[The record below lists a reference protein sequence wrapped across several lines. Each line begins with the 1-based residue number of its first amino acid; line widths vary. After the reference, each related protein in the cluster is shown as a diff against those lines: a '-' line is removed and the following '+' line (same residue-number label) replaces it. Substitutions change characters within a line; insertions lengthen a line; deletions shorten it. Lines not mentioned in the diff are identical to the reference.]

1 MGGPTSFLSTPVF
14 QLGPDASG
22 TGTDITVVE
31 QPLTDFSYTVPSF
44 TNVDG
49 VVVGSGGYLGTDNYA
64 TVNNATITNGGE
76 INGAVGS
83 TINDSIIDTGGLL
96 DITTGSAGNGT
107 ITFGPPVGDPVGGTL
122 EIHDAST
129 LNATIDGFA
138 PGDTIDLTAISYD
151 PDGSAN
157 LVADN
162 VLDINE
168 NGSTYTLQFDP
179 TQDFSGDYFHL
190 APDNAGT
197 GTDISENTSP
207 CYCPGTLIRTK
218 RGEQP

>member
-1 MGGPTSFLSTPVF
+1 MST
-14 QLGPDASG
+14 AS
-22 TGTDITVVE
+22 
-31 QPLTDFSYTVPSF
+31 SS
-44 TNVDG
+44 
-49 VVVGSGGYLGTDNYA
+49 GSGGYLGTDNYA
-64 TVNNATITNGGE
+64 TVNNATITDGGK

-96 DITTGSAGNGT
+96 DLTTGSAGNGT

-122 EIHDAST
+122 EIDDAST

-162 VLDINE
+162 VLDINQ

-190 APDNAGT
+190 APDNGRHRHGHHRDRPAT
-197 GTDISENTSP
+197 V
-207 CYCPGTLIRTK
+207 RA
-218 RGEQP
+218 R